1 MQTHDKE
8 HLDILN
14 SHLNKTKEKNHG
26 EEINIPVNIEIT
38 DDDDFKI
45 NATIGTHN
53 L

>member
-14 SHLNKTKEKNHG
+14 SHLNKRDKNHG
-26 EEINIPVNIEIT
+26 EEINIPVSIETT
-38 DDDDFKI
+38 DDDDIKANI
-45 NATIGTHN
+45 NIGTQN